1 MGFRVTIFIIQV
13 TISVLQVTIFL
24 WPKSKSNWFFRVTI
38 SHSGYHFENCCKWP
52 KNSYHWT
59 KILLRSS
66 WSTCFFCQNQYQLNW
81 MWKNSNVSKN
91 CNPILENGNV
101 NKNGNMVTCYHFDT
115 YFLAPYIL
123 TLMLCSGIGWFVIP
137 ITTRS
142 PQASWRGNNLI
153 SKKELP
159 FKQPYL
165 QKYLSDK
172 KTENRFGF
180 STKKYIM

>member
-1 MGFRVTIFIIQV
+1 MLLFWVFGLPFPSFR
-13 TISVLQVTIFL
+13 LLFL
-24 WPKSKSNWFFRVTI
+24 CFRLLFFLEPKSKSNWFFRVTI

-91 CNPILENGNV
+91 CNLILENGNV

-123 TLMLCSGIGWFVIP
+123 TLMQLSGYSGI
-137 ITTRS
+137 
-142 PQASWRGNNLI
+142 L
-153 SKKELP
+153 
-159 FKQPYL
+159 YL
-165 QKYLSDK
+165 VFFRDGESHQ
-172 KTENRFGF
+172 
-180 STKKYIM
+180 